1 MNDRLPAIEPDTR
14 DLLAAV
20 RDIVK
25 QFGADHMR
33 MNMQFTD
40 AERGLYAVAVL
51 EQLFPER
58 LAPLVA
64 AHDALAA
71 ALNDVCPG
79 VPPVISLSTEHPA

>member
-1 MNDRLPAIEPDTR
+1 MSDRLPAIEPDTR

-25 QFGADHMR
+25 QFGTDVMR
-33 MNMQFTD
+33 MNMQYTD

-51 EQLFPER
+51 EQLFPEK

-71 ALNDVCPG
+71 ALNAACPDA
-79 VPPVISLSTEHPA
+79 PPVTSLTTEGPA